1 MLAVKNL
8 GKEYPT
14 ARGALSILEDVSF
27 TLERGDS
34 ASIVGPSGSG
44 KSTLLYLLG
53 ALESPSAGSV
63 TLDGGSPFDLD
74 DREIAAFR
82 NTRVGFVFQ
91 DHLLLPQCTVL
102 ENVLTPTLVGDPD
115 AAATERAVRLIDQ
128 VGLRDRVDHRP
139 AELSGGERQR
149 VALARALIRQPPLL
163 LCDEPTGNLDQ
174 ESAAAVAS
182 LLFTLHRRQ
191 ETILVIVSHNAALAE
206 RCSIR
211 FRLANRK
218 LERIEPRRPA
228 VT

>member
-53 ALESPSAGSV
+53 ALEAPSAGSV

-228 VT
+228 AT

>member
-182 LLFTLHRRQ
+182 LLFTLRRRQ

-228 VT
+228 AT